1 MNIEGLDYNTQRK
14 KLVLPEYGR
23 EIQSMVDHAVGI
35 KDRAERQHCA
45 ESIIAIMD
53 HMFPDGAE
61 AEEHH
66 RKLWDHL
73 AIMSGFKLDID
84 YPFAVKQAED
94 IAKRPDPMDYPKTR
108 IPVRHYGSMM
118 FELFD
123 RLKNME
129 PGKERDELVKLTA
142 NQMRR
147 DLAQWSHGSCDEEK
161 VAADLA
167 RFTDGKIHLDL
178 KNFKFEKLV
187 LVHDNVLQKNNN
199 GQRNNAQKN
208 GSQKNNNAS
217 QKNNNASQKNN
228 NASQKNNKK
237 RNNK

>member
-1 MNIEGLDYNTQRK
+1 MNIEGLDYNTQRE

-45 ESIIAIMD
+45 ESIIATMD
-53 HMFPDGAE
+53 HMFPDGAD

-217 QKNNNASQKNN
+217 QKNN
-228 NASQKNNKK
+228 KK

>member
-1 MNIEGLDYNTQRK
+1 MNIEGLDYNTQRE

-53 HMFPDGAE
+53 HMFPDGAD

-84 YPFAVKQAED
+84 YPYAVKQAED

-167 RFTDGKIHLDL
+167 RFTDGKIQLDL

-217 QKNNNASQKNN
+217 QKNN
-228 NASQKNNKK
+228 KK

>member
-1 MNIEGLDYNTQRK
+1 MNIEGLDYNTQRE

-23 EIQSMVDHAVGI
+23 EIQNMVDHAVAI

-53 HMFPDGAE
+53 HMFPDGAD
-61 AEEHH
+61 AEDHH

-84 YPFAVKQAED
+84 YPYAVKQAED
-94 IAKRPDPMDYPKTR
+94 IAKKPDPMDYPMTR
-108 IPVRHYGSMM
+108 IPVRHYGAMM
-118 FELFD
+118 FEIFD
-123 RLKNME
+123 KLKNME
-129 PGKERDELVKLTA
+129 PGAEREELVKLTA

-167 RFTDGKIHLDL
+167 RFTDGKIQLDL
-178 KNFKFEKLV
+178 KNFKFRNSCCLQVMFLRKTIMLLKRTTTV
-187 LVHDNVLQKNNN
+187 LRKIIMVLRKITRK
-199 GQRNNAQKN
+199 GII
-208 GSQKNNNAS
+208 SS
-217 QKNNNASQKNN
+217 LWSH
-228 NASQKNNKK
+228 SS
-237 RNNK
+237 